1 MSTITAFLQQVRSA
15 FDYKN
20 GLVLCQLFQFYD
32 NDPNVQALRYE
43 IAQGIHYKGVIDSTF
58 DDYTNAQKNFLS
70 AYLDLVQHLNDPD
83 ALKVYDLYSTMFSM
97 YLVQFSNPDSN
108 WQVPL
113 FKQLSSMLVQLAFRV
128 DRMSGFTSS
137 DKDKKMDDATRLL
150 SKCFNATIS
159 DRNDGS
165 SFEISKKQAVL
176 HVTNLAF
183 KLYFKLRQIRMC
195 RTFISHLAK
204 ENVQID
210 TFPKSQQITYR
221 YYLGRYYLFESQVR
235 KAERELD
242 IAFRKCTRHA
252 TRNKRLILIYLIS
265 ARMVLGIFPRPELL
279 AKYNLMDKYHSL
291 CTAIKQGNLSGYQY
305 HLERYMPLLLREGN
319 YMMLKERVKVI
330 IWRCLFRKVY
340 ILLREPGKTPTLP
353 FAQCLIALQFSSG
366 DQTYDMLDI
375 ECLLVSLLD
384 QSYLKGYLHH
394 QKQIAVL
401 SKNLAFPRIRDVRVI
416 TERYDDAA
424 VEAHLAAHAASS
436 SLQGTSENA
445 FMSMET

>member
-1 MSTITAFLQQVRSA
+1 MSTIAAFLQQVRSA

-32 NDPNVQALRYE
+32 SDPNVQALRYE
-43 IAQGIHYKGVIDSTF
+43 MAQGIQYKGVIDSTF
-58 DDYTNAQKNFLS
+58 SDYTNAQKNFLS
-70 AYLDLVQHLNDPD
+70 AYLILVQHLNDPD

-97 YLVQFSNPDSN
+97 YLVQFSGPDSN

-128 DRMSGFTSS
+128 DKMTGFTGS
-137 DKDKKMDDATRLL
+137 DKDKKLDHATILL
-150 SKCFNATIS
+150 SKCFNTTMS
-159 DRNDGS
+159 DRNDGGPL
-165 SFEISKKQAVL
+165 EVSKKQAVL

-195 RTFISHLAK
+195 RTFISQLAK
-204 ENVQID
+204 ENVQIEA
-210 TFPKSQQITYR
+210 FPKSQQVTYR
-221 YYLGRYYLFESQVR
+221 YYIGRYYLFESQVR

-265 ARMVLGIFPRPELL
+265 ARMVLGTFPRPELL
-279 AKYNLMDKYHSL
+279 AKYNLMDKYQTL

-305 HLERYMPLLLREGN
+305 HLERHMPTLLREGT
-319 YMMLKERVKVI
+319 YIMLKERVKVV
-330 IWRCLFRKVY
+330 IWRCLFRRVY
-340 ILLREPGKTPTLP
+340 VLLREPGKTPILP
-353 FAQCLIALQFSSG
+353 FNQCLIALQFSSG

-375 ECLLVSLLD
+375 ECLLVSLMD

-401 SKNLAFPRIRDVRVI
+401 SKNLAFPRVRDVRVI

-424 VEAHLAAHAASS
+424 VAAHLAAHPVASDE
-436 SLQGTSENA
+436 QNA
-445 FMSMET
+445 SGSTFMSMEA